1 MSGAGDVSDPRGMTD
16 LGGRVAFVTGGA
28 RGIGEAYVRALHA
41 AGARV
46 VIADVLDDEAA
57 ALAAELGDGVR
68 AVHLDVTDEGQWD
81 AGVRAAVDAFGS
93 LDVLVNNAGIVNAAP
108 IEHLT
113 TAKWNAVIAVNLTG
127 TFFGCRAVVPVMKA
141 QGRGSIIN
149 ISSVEGMR
157 GSPGL
162 HGYTA
167 AKFGVR
173 GLSQSLAVE
182 LGPSGIRVNSVHP
195 GFIRTQMTTRIDP
208 EHLEIPVGRPGEP
221 ADVAGTIVFLASDE
235 ASFVTGVVWVVD
247 GGVGISRGTP
257 GTRGDITAPPV
268 TLPVAHSLEGFAHD
282 DDAKPGEGDDG

>member
-1 MSGAGDVSDPRGMTD
+1 MSV
-16 LGGRVAFVTGGA
+16 LEGRVCLVTGGS
-28 RGIGEAYVRALHA
+28 RGIGEAYVRALHD
-41 AGARV
+41 AGARL
-46 VIADVLDDEAA
+46 VIADILDTEGER
-57 ALAAELGDGVR
+57 LRVELGDR
-68 AVHLDVTDEGQWD
+68 ARFVHLDVTDETQWD
-81 AGVRAAVDAFGS
+81 AAVQASVAAFGGI
-93 LDVLVNNAGIVNAAP
+93 DVLVNNAGIANAAP

-113 TAKWNAVIAVNLTG
+113 TAKWDAVIAVNLTG

-182 LGPSGIRVNSVHP
+182 LGPFGIRVNSVHP

-208 EHLEIPVGRPGEP
+208 AHLEIPLGRPGE
-221 ADVAGTIVFLASDE
+221 ASDVAGTVVFLASD
-235 ASFVTGVVWVVD
+235 ASSFTSGAEFVVD
-247 GGVGISRGTP
+247 GGMIAGIPHR
-257 GTRGDITAPPV
+257 
-268 TLPVAHSLEGFAHD
+268 
-282 DDAKPGEGDDG
+282 